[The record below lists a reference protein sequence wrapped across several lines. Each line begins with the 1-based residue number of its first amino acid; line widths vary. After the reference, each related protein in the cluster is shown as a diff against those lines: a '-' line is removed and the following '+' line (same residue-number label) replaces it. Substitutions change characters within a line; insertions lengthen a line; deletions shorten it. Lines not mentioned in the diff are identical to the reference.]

1 MQTRRE
7 NDTPAKIIGRGAG
20 YLIGG
25 IIVLALVALVVAGA
39 WWAVAT
45 VWGAVL

>member
-7 NDTPAKIIGRGAG
+7 NDTPAKTVGRIAG

-25 IIVLALVALVVAGA
+25 IIALALVALVAAVG
-39 WWAVAT
+39 WWAVSE
-45 VWGAVL
+45 VWGTVL